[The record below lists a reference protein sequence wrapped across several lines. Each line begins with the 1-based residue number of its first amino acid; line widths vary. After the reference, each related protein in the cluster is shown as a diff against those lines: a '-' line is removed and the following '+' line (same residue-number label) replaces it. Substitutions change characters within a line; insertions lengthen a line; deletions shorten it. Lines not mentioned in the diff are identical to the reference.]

1 MFSKDATTFDKI
13 LNVNWILTTYCQI
26 DDEDFVNFCGLVRK
40 HKLSEL
46 TMLSTIIQLLDPFL
60 LLPLQL
66 CLLDLDSFLFEML
79 WVVMDPS
86 FNFGSYGLLKFSSK
100 RYYHFWLSSLVRVF
114 VLSYEDFSKSEE
126 MQLRLHEYQDY
137 QTIFDLEKIYC
148 SARTKMSQKL
158 KLKKNI
164 KMFF

>member
-1 MFSKDATTFDKI
+1 MLQIWDEANF
-13 LNVNWILTTYCQI
+13 TTYCQI

-79 WVVMDPS
+79 WVVTDPS

-100 RYYHFWLSSLVRVF
+100 LYYRFWLSSLVRVF
-114 VLSYEDFSKSEE
+114 VLSYEDFSNQIE
-126 MQLRLHEYQDY
+126 MQLHLHESNQFWNHLSS
-137 QTIFDLEKIYC
+137 ING
-148 SARTKMSQKL
+148 SAITYTQIPR
-158 KLKKNI
+158 I
-164 KMFF
+164 